1 MVLEFVKFVH
11 MVAGRS
17 HVGLTICNCFLIKH
31 NKNPDNDGC
40 IWFCP
45 LLESLN
51 ISQAKYLT
59 LKVYIQQLC
68 LWQDLVVWMGVL
80 VALVFVDRDAYNW
93 YSFATCLLLILFYLW
108 VLSSWLILLKLL
120 EIPSDVLYG
129 LMMDLCNC
137 VFCLDYIP
145 RMLFSLC
152 ITTNRFHCKCFLVLN
167 CDSISCYLGML
178 I

>member
-40 IWFCP
+40 ISFCP

-51 ISQAKYLT
+51 ISQEKYLT
-59 LKVYIQQLC
+59 LKVYSTAFPSTGLG
-68 LWQDLVVWMGVL
+68 GVNESM

-137 VFCLDYIP
+137 VFLSRLY
-145 RMLFSLC
+145 
-152 ITTNRFHCKCFLVLN
+152 TQNAVLTLH
-167 CDSISCYLGML
+167 YH
-178 I
+178 